1 MRKYIYAA
9 TLISVGLIGNAYAQ
23 PSTNG
28 PSGSGPEGSA
38 AGAPV
43 TGSGMNPAGSD
54 TSTRMGPG
62 TAPSPAAQSMQ
73 KGASPASPN
82 ASVKQEK

>member
-1 MRKYIYAA
+1 MRKYIIAA
-9 TLISVGLIGNAYAQ
+9 ALISVGLIGHAYAQ

-54 TSTRMGPG
+54 RSARMTPG
-62 TAPSPAAQSMQ
+62 TTPSPAAQSMQ
-73 KGASPASPN
+73 R
-82 ASVKQEK
+82 V